1 MLGSCAFGSTLG
13 GAVSKKKNF
22 TSQTLVIATGLQIL
36 GLGLLYGFA
45 SHDTSIEKHFM
56 LGFTSIYGFGI
67 GLCFAACTIIGG
79 IEARNDDLATA
90 QGAIAQARVFGGAL
104 GLAACA
110 IIFNESLNR
119 AFNSKAAP
127 SLNMDDISRVHRSPI
142 AILGLNQDQINEV
155 KPVYLEA
162 FRNQLL
168 AMLVIAIVAFVGSFF
183 TYRRRPA
190 PILEALRG
198 HQKEFSVGSSDEG
211 SGVGIGTELE
221 SASSIRSLIR

>member
-1 MLGSCAFGSTLG
+1 M
-13 GAVSKKKNF
+13 SKKKNF
-22 TSQTLVIATGLQIL
+22 TSQTLVVATSLQIL
-36 GLGLLYGFA
+36 GLGLLYGFR
-45 SHDTSIEKHFM
+45 SFDPSTEMRLI

-67 GLCFAACTIIGG
+67 GLCFAACTMIGG

-110 IIFNESLNR
+110 IIFNETLQHALDLGS
-119 AFNSKAAP
+119 AP
-127 SLNMDDISRVHRSPI
+127 SLGQEVIDKIHRSPI
-142 AILGLNQDQINEV
+142 AILLLSDEEKGTV
-155 KPVYLEA
+155 VSVYIDA

-168 AMLVIAIVAFVGSFF
+168 AMLVVAVIAFVASLF

-190 PILEALRG
+190 PIIEALMG
-198 HQKEFSVGSSDEG
+198 HQKEFSVGGSDGG
-211 SGVGIGTELE
+211 SGVGVGTELE